1 MEQQFDIFCI
11 LQLLGGLAFF
21 LYGIYIMSMGLE
33 KIAGGKLER
42 ILKTM
47 TSNPAKGLL
56 LGTGITALIQSSSAV
71 TVMLV
76 GLVNSGI
83 MKLSQAIGV
92 IMGSNIGTS
101 VTAWILSL
109 SGIQTSNTVLRL
121 FKPESFTPVL
131 ALVGVLMIFMAK
143 SPKNK
148 NIGNA
153 FLGFSILM
161 TGMILMG
168 TSMEPLS
175 HSPKFMQLLTLFKNP
190 LFGIFVGTFITAIIQ
205 SSAASIGM
213 LQALVMR
220 VDMTYS
226 MALPIIMGQNIG
238 TCITAVLSSIGVNA
252 NAKKVAVVHVAF
264 NVIGTVVFLT
274 LYEIV
279 RWLFHLHFME
289 ENINPA
295 GIAVLH
301 STFNI
306 CTTILLFPFIK
317 QLEKIANFVIK
328 ESKNQKDEVFLDERL
343 LLSPELAITEINDKI
358 TRMTKLVQNNVLY
371 STKLLKNYS
380 YKKADV
386 INKNEQRIDLYEDK
400 MESYLIKVSNKG
412 LAEDTGNIIA
422 RLLLTIGDYE
432 RIGDHA
438 INILNIAEQKNNKN
452 MEFPPELVDDIK
464 VIVNAILEVL
474 YLTSESFKHNNT
486 VLALKIEPLEQV
498 IDRLVRKAK
507 DRHIKRIQ
515 YGECPIELD
524 FLISD
529 LFNDFE
535 RISDHCSNIA
545 TSILKS
551 KDQNIDKHEFLKQ
564 LKSYDN
570 KDFSKVYDEFK
581 EKYALIQNTMN

>member
-1 MEQQFDIFCI
+1 MEKFDIFCI

-21 LYGIYIMSMGLE
+21 LYGIYIMSSGLE
-33 KIAGGKLER
+33 KIAGGKLEK

-47 TSNPAKGLL
+47 TSNPTKGLI
-56 LGTGITALIQSSSAV
+56 LGASITAIIQSSSAV

-92 IMGSNIGTS
+92 IMGSNIGTTI
-101 VTAWILSL
+101 TAWILSL
-109 SGIQTSNTVLRL
+109 SGIQSSNTILRL

-131 ALVGVLMIFMAK
+131 ALVGVLMIFIAK
-143 SPKNK
+143 SNKNK
-148 NIGNA
+148 NIGSA

-161 TGMILMG
+161 TGMIFMG

-190 LFGIFVGTFITAIIQ
+190 LFGVFVGTFITAIIQ

-213 LQALVMR
+213 LQALVMQ

-252 NAKKVAVVHVAF
+252 NAKRVAAVHVTF
-264 NVIGTVVFLT
+264 NVIGTVVFLAIFE
-274 LYEIV
+274 LIKA
-279 RWLFHLHFME
+279 LFKLPFME

-317 QLEKIANFVIK
+317 QLEQIADFIIK
-328 ESKNQKDEVFLDERL
+328 DTKNKKDEVFLDERL
-343 LLSPELAITEINDKI
+343 LLHPELATIEVHDKI
-358 TRMTKLVQNNVLY
+358 AKMAKIVQNNVLY
-371 STKLLKNYS
+371 STKLLKNYY

-400 MESYLIKVSNKG
+400 MESYLVKVSNQGG
-412 LAEDTGNIIA
+412 LSEETGNIIA

-438 INILNIAEQKNNKN
+438 INILNIAEQKKNKN
-452 MEFPPELVDDIK
+452 MEFPPELVEDIK
-464 VIVNAILEVL
+464 VIVSAILEVL
-474 YLTSESFKHNNT
+474 YLTTESFKHNNT
-486 VLALKIEPLEQV
+486 TLALKIEPLEQV
-498 IDRLVRKAK
+498 IDRLVLKAK
-507 DRHIKRIQ
+507 NRHIKRIQ

-545 TSILKS
+545 TSILKT
-551 KDQNIDKHEFLKQ
+551 KDLTIDKHEFLKQ

-570 KDFSKVYDEFK
+570 KEFSKSYDEYK
-581 EKYALIQNTMN
+581 NKYALV

>member
-11 LQLLGGLAFF
+11 LQLFGGLAFF
-21 LYGIYIMSMGLE
+21 LYGIYIMSLGLE
-33 KIAGGKLER
+33 KIAGGKLEK

-47 TSNPAKGLL
+47 TSNPAKGLV
-56 LGTGITALIQSSSAV
+56 LGAGITALIQSSSAV

-92 IMGSNIGTS
+92 IMGSNIGTTI
-101 VTAWILSL
+101 TAWILSL
-109 SGIQTSNTVLRL
+109 SGIQSTNTILRL

-131 ALVGVLMIFMAK
+131 ALIGVLMIFIAK
-143 SPKNK
+143 SNKNK

-161 TGMILMG
+161 TGMIFMG

-190 LFGIFVGTFITAIIQ
+190 LFGVFVGTFITAIIQ

-213 LQALVMR
+213 LQALVMQ

-252 NAKKVAVVHVAF
+252 NAKKVAVVHVTF
-264 NVIGTVVFLT
+264 NVIGTIVFLT
-274 LYEIV
+274 IYEII
-279 RWLFHLHFME
+279 RWLIDFPFME
-289 ENINPA
+289 ENVNPA
-295 GIAVLH
+295 GIAILH

-317 QLEKIANFVIK
+317 QLEKIANIVIK
-328 ESKNQKDEVFLDERL
+328 ETKNQKDEVFIDERL
-343 LLSPELAITEINDKI
+343 LLTPELAISEIHNKI
-358 TRMTKLVQNNVLY
+358 SKMARLVQNNVLY

-400 MESYLIKVSNKG
+400 MEAYLIKVSNKG
-412 LAEDTGNIIA
+412 LADETGNVIA

-438 INILNIAEQKNNKN
+438 VNILNIAEEKKNKN
-452 MEFPPELVDDIK
+452 MDFPPELVEDIK
-464 VIVNAILEVL
+464 TIVSAILEVL
-474 YLTSESFKHNNT
+474 SLSSEAFKHDNT
-486 VLALKIEPLEQV
+486 TLALKIEPLEQV
-498 IDRLVRKAK
+498 IDRLVLKAK
-507 DRHIKRIQ
+507 NRHIKRIQ

-545 TSILKS
+545 TSILKT

-570 KDFSKVYDEFK
+570 KDFSKTYDEFK
-581 EKYALIQNTMN
+581 EKYALKL

>member
-11 LQLLGGLAFF
+11 LQLFGGLAFF
-21 LYGIYIMSMGLE
+21 LYGIYIMSLGLE
-33 KIAGGKLER
+33 KIAGGKLEK

-47 TSNPAKGLL
+47 TSNPAKGLV
-56 LGTGITALIQSSSAV
+56 LGAGITALIQSSSAV

-92 IMGSNIGTS
+92 IMGSNIGTTI
-101 VTAWILSL
+101 TAWILSL
-109 SGIQTSNTVLRL
+109 SGIQSTNTILRL

-131 ALVGVLMIFMAK
+131 ALVGVLMIFIAK
-143 SPKNK
+143 SNKNK

-161 TGMILMG
+161 TGMIFMG

-190 LFGIFVGTFITAIIQ
+190 LFGVFVGTFITAIIQ

-213 LQALVMR
+213 LQALVMQ

-252 NAKKVAVVHVAF
+252 NAKKVAVVHVTF
-264 NVIGTVVFLT
+264 NVIGTIVFLT
-274 LYEIV
+274 IYEII
-279 RWLFHLHFME
+279 RWLIDFPFME
-289 ENINPA
+289 ENVNPA
-295 GIAVLH
+295 GIAILH

-317 QLEKIANFVIK
+317 QLEKIANIVIK
-328 ESKNQKDEVFLDERL
+328 ETKNQKDEVFIDERL
-343 LLSPELAITEINDKI
+343 LLTPELAISEIHNKI
-358 TRMTKLVQNNVLY
+358 SKMARLVQNNVLY

-400 MESYLIKVSNKG
+400 MEAYLIKVSNKG
-412 LAEDTGNIIA
+412 LADETGNVIA

-438 INILNIAEQKNNKN
+438 VNILNIAEEKKNKN
-452 MEFPPELVDDIK
+452 MDFPPELVEDIK
-464 VIVNAILEVL
+464 TIVSAILEVL
-474 YLTSESFKHNNT
+474 SLSSEAFKHDNT
-486 VLALKIEPLEQV
+486 TLALKIEPLEQV
-498 IDRLVRKAK
+498 IDRLVLKAK
-507 DRHIKRIQ
+507 NRHIKRIQ

-545 TSILKS
+545 TSILKT

-570 KDFSKVYDEFK
+570 KDFSKTYDEFK
-581 EKYALIQNTMN
+581 EKYALKL

>member
-11 LQLLGGLAFF
+11 LQLFGGLAFF

-47 TSNPAKGLL
+47 TSNPLKGLV
-56 LGTGITALIQSSSAV
+56 LGAGITALIQSSSAV

-92 IMGSNIGTS
+92 IMGSNIGTTI
-101 VTAWILSL
+101 TAWILSL
-109 SGIQTSNTVLRL
+109 SGIQSSNTILRL
-121 FKPESFTPVL
+121 FKPESFTPIL
-131 ALVGVLMIFMAK
+131 ALVGVLMIFIAK
-143 SPKNK
+143 SNKNK

-161 TGMILMG
+161 TGMIFMG
-168 TSMEPLS
+168 SSMEPLS

-190 LFGIFVGTFITAIIQ
+190 LFGVFVGTFITAIIQ

-213 LQALVMR
+213 LQALVMQ
-220 VDMTYS
+220 VNMTYS

-252 NAKKVAVVHVAF
+252 NAKRVAVVHVTF
-264 NVIGTVVFLT
+264 NVIGTIVFLSI
-274 LYEIV
+274 YEVI
-279 RWLFHLHFME
+279 RLIFDFPFME
-289 ENINPA
+289 ENVNPA

-317 QLEKIANFVIK
+317 QLEKIANMVIK
-328 ESKNQKDEVFLDERL
+328 ESKNQKDEVFIDERL
-343 LLSPELAITEINDKI
+343 LLTPELAISEIHDKI
-358 TRMTKLVQNNVLY
+358 AKMSRLVRNNVLY

-400 MESYLIKVSNKG
+400 MEAYLIKVSNKG
-412 LAEDTGNIIA
+412 LAEDTGNVIA

-438 INILNIAEQKNNKN
+438 VNILNIAEQKKNKN
-452 MEFPPELVDDIK
+452 MEFPPELVEDIK
-464 VIVNAILEVL
+464 TIVSAILEVL
-474 YLTSESFKHNNT
+474 HLTSEAFKHDNST
-486 VLALKIEPLEQV
+486 LALKIEPLEQV
-498 IDRLVRKAK
+498 IDRLVLKAK
-507 DRHIKRIQ
+507 NRHIKRIQ

-524 FLISD
+524 FLISE

-545 TSILKS
+545 TSILKT

-570 KDFSKVYDEFK
+570 KDFSKTYDEFK
-581 EKYALIQNTMN
+581 EKYALV

>member
-412 LAEDTGNIIA
+412 LAEDTGNVIA

-581 EKYALIQNTMN
+581 EKYALIQNTKN

>member
-11 LQLLGGLAFF
+11 LQLFGGLAFF
-21 LYGIYIMSMGLE
+21 LYGIYIMSLGLE
-33 KIAGGKLER
+33 KIAGGKLEK

-47 TSNPAKGLL
+47 TSNPAKGLV
-56 LGTGITALIQSSSAV
+56 LGAGITALIQSSSAV

-92 IMGSNIGTS
+92 IMGSNIGTTI
-101 VTAWILSL
+101 TAWILSL
-109 SGIQTSNTVLRL
+109 SGIQSTNTILRL

-131 ALVGVLMIFMAK
+131 ALVGVLMIFIAK
-143 SPKNK
+143 SNKNK

-161 TGMILMG
+161 TGMIFMG

-190 LFGIFVGTFITAIIQ
+190 LFGVFVGTFITAIIQ

-213 LQALVMR
+213 LQALVMQ

-252 NAKKVAVVHVAF
+252 NAKKVAVVHVTF
-264 NVIGTVVFLT
+264 NVIGTIVFLT
-274 LYEIV
+274 IYEII
-279 RWLFHLHFME
+279 RWLIDFPFME
-289 ENINPA
+289 ENVNPA
-295 GIAVLH
+295 GIAILH

-317 QLEKIANFVIK
+317 QLEKIANMVIK
-328 ESKNQKDEVFLDERL
+328 ETKNQKDEVFIDERL
-343 LLSPELAITEINDKI
+343 LLTPELAISEIHNKI
-358 TRMTKLVQNNVLY
+358 SKMARLVQNNVLY

-400 MESYLIKVSNKG
+400 MEAYLIKVSNKG
-412 LAEDTGNIIA
+412 LADETGNVIA

-438 INILNIAEQKNNKN
+438 VNILNIAEEKKNKN
-452 MEFPPELVDDIK
+452 MDFPPELVEDIK
-464 VIVNAILEVL
+464 TIVSAILEVL
-474 YLTSESFKHNNT
+474 SLSSEAFKHDNT
-486 VLALKIEPLEQV
+486 TLALKIEPLEQV
-498 IDRLVRKAK
+498 IDRLVLKAK
-507 DRHIKRIQ
+507 NRHIKRIQ

-545 TSILKS
+545 TSILKT

-570 KDFSKVYDEFK
+570 KDFSKTYDEFK
-581 EKYALIQNTMN
+581 EKYALKL

>member
-279 RWLFHLHFME
+279 RWLFHLPFME

>member
-412 LAEDTGNIIA
+412 LAEDTGNVIA